1 MNFELQAAGP
11 GGPSIIGRYAT
22 GASGCSQGTCNLK
35 NDEYS
40 QDCRGHIVM
49 LWGGPDQRERNH
61 RRRLKI
67 R

>member
-49 LWGGPDQRERNH
+49 LWGALTSASVITAG
-61 RRRLKI
+61 RLKI